1 MRKEVWKNGSVP
13 VLGITGGVGAGKSTV
28 LEYLAGKY
36 GAVIIECDR
45 VAEELQQPGEA
56 CYAPMRELFGD
67 DCLLSDGTFDRKKV
81 AARVF
86 SDPPLRGQLNRIVH
100 PAVKHRV
107 KQLIGIES
115 FDNGADSNAAGSN
128 VADGA
133 AVSGTAVCSS
143 AASNRVVQPPLY
155 VIEAALLIDDHYD
168 EICDEIWYV
177 YAAESVRRERLKK
190 SRGYSDER
198 VDRMFRSQRQDE
210 SFRENTDLTID
221 NSSDCVEN
229 TFKELDAGLSER
241 GFL

>member
-1 MRKEVWKNGSVP
+1 MWKNGPVP

-28 LEYLAGKY
+28 LGYLAEKY
-36 GAVIIECDR
+36 GAFVIECDR
-45 VAEELQQPGEA
+45 VAEQLQQPGEA
-56 CYAPMRELFGD
+56 CYEPLRELFGD
-67 DCLLSDGTFDRKKV
+67 ECLLPDGTFDRKKV

-86 SDPPLRGQLNRIVH
+86 SDPTLREQLNRIVH
-100 PAVKHRV
+100 PAVKQRV
-107 KQLIGIES
+107 RQIIGAES
-115 FDNGADSNAAGSN
+115 AGNGA
-128 VADGA
+128 
-133 AVSGTAVCSS
+133 
-143 AASNRVVQPPLY
+143 PPLY

-177 YAAESVRRERLKK
+177 YAKESARRERLKK

-198 VDRMFRSQRQDE
+198 IDHMFRSQRSDQ

-229 TFKELDAGLSER
+229 TFKAIDTGLLEH